1 MDIVLDS
8 PQKSLTGAAGGH
20 FSTRGNP
27 FRAPFVRA
35 PPAGT
40 PSARA
45 LPPKFGYWSLPT
57 PARAACDAS
66 RLLGRPLL
74 LAAHPA
80 GPLSASLDTH
90 TTDVSVS
97 EADGCGV
104 VRCEAGQKQLVVV
117 TEAPRLR
124 WLHVTKRREA
134 AVNVR
139 STTGNAAARCLA
151 RA

>member
-1 MDIVLDS
+1 MDIVLD
-8 PQKSLTGAAGGH
+8 PHQKSLTGAAGGH
-20 FSTRGNP
+20 FSTRGSP
-27 FRAPFVRA
+27 FRTLFVRA

-40 PSARA
+40 PFARA
-45 LPPKFGYWSLPT
+45 LPPKFAYGSLPT

-104 VRCEAGQKQLVVV
+104 VPCEAGQKQLVVV
-117 TEAPRLR
+117 TEATVEGGYTSRSDG
-124 WLHVTKRREA
+124 KRP
-134 AVNVR
+134 
-139 STTGNAAARCLA
+139 
-151 RA
+151 

>member
-1 MDIVLDS
+1 MDIVLD
-8 PQKSLTGAAGGH
+8 PHQKSLTGAAGGH
-20 FSTRGNP
+20 FSTRGSP
-27 FRAPFVRA
+27 LRAPFVRA

-74 LAAHPA
+74 LAARPA
-80 GPLSASLDTH
+80 APLSASFDTH
-90 TTDVSVS
+90 TINVSVS

-104 VRCEAGQKQLVVV
+104 VPCEAGQKQLVVV
-117 TEAPRLR
+117 TEAP
-124 WLHVTKRREA
+124 V
-134 AVNVR
+134 
-139 STTGNAAARCLA
+139 
-151 RA
+151 